1 MHHEPS
7 PALTWWQQLTIT
19 LLAILAVDVAA
30 SAQEPVVPADVAAS
44 HPTGHVHDHADQ
56 TWPPQP
62 RGLRNAVSL
71 STPGSAERAA
81 DLQRRKVTERER
93 VALARPEVRTMLGR
107 RYNRPDLVESGGKD
121 AAEANIARLVY
132 FSFEHNATVEVTLD
146 RMAFRGVRQIAATEY
161 QPDVTDGE
169 IAEAEGIARTYY
181 ETRGVQRLSVLQ
193 GNGILAYL
201 PEGKGFYPTRV
212 IYVTFR
218 ASDESAPEFC
228 AWVDLTARR
237 VLRTREERS

>member
-1 MHHEPS
+1 MRQH
-7 PALTWWQQLTIT
+7 LTIT
-19 LLAILAVDVAA
+19 LLAILAVSLAA
-30 SAQEPVVPADVAAS
+30 SAQNPMVPADVAAN

-93 VALARPEVRTMLGR
+93 VALARPDVRTLLGR
-107 RYNRPDLVESGGKD
+107 RYTRPDLVESGGKD
-121 AAEANIARLVY
+121 ATEASISRLVY

-146 RMAFRGVRQIAATEY
+146 RATVRSVRQIPATEY

-169 IAEAEGIARTYY
+169 IAEAEGIARAYY
-181 ETRGVQRLSVLQ
+181 YARGVQRVAVLEA
-193 GNGILAYL
+193 NGLLAYRA
-201 PEGKGFYPTRV
+201 EGKGFYPTRV

-218 ASDESAPEFC
+218 ATDESAPEFC
-228 AWVDLTARR
+228 AWVDLTTRR